1 MRPPPPLGPSFFA
14 RWTSRIAVFSVVLL
28 ATAVFLHRLFS
39 LPTPIAE
46 NLTLVAFLGASLS
59 LVMSVAATVGIWRTG
74 RPGTARVVFA
84 VLVSL
89 GLMLWPLIFLP
100 KYEGLPSIN
109 DVTTDVNSPPS
120 FVEIAKQRA
129 PGANPVAYPGP
140 SFARKQLAAYPDI
153 KPIEID
159 RSADEVFE
167 LAVEAAKRLKLD
179 VVHQEAPDLG
189 AGRAGLIEIA
199 DRTLILGL
207 YDDVAIR
214 VVGTGTARARRR
226 ALRFALR
233 LARSG
238 PQRRPGPRDPQRN
251 RHGDGIDG
259 ARRPRRS
266 RRRSQ
271 GGQRGTATQST
282 FEELSQA
289 ISPRSAR

>member
-14 RWTSRIAVFSVVLL
+14 RWTSRIAVFSAVLL
-28 ATAVFLHRLFS
+28 ATAIFLHRLFS

-46 NLTLVAFLGASLS
+46 NLTWVAFLGAGLS

-84 VLVSL
+84 ILVSL

-109 DVTTDVNSPPS
+109 DVTTDMNNPPP
-120 FVEIAKQRA
+120 FVEIAKQRP
-129 PGANPVAYPGP
+129 PGTNPVGYPGP
-140 SFARKQLAAYPDI
+140 AFARKQLAAYPDI

-167 LAVEAAKRLKLD
+167 LSVEAAKRLKLD
-179 VVHQEAPDLG
+179 VVHQEAPDPG
-189 AGRAGLIEIA
+189 AGRPGLIEIA

-214 VVGTGTARARRR
+214 VAGNGQHARVDVRSASRYGSHDLGRNADRVRVILKEIVTVMESTVPAARGEVEDE
-226 ALRFALR
+226 AKAVKEE
-233 LARSG
+233 
-238 PQRRPGPRDPQRN
+238 RP
-251 RHGDGIDG
+251 
-259 ARRPRRS
+259 RS
-266 RRRSQ
+266 RRSKNR
-271 GGQRGTATQST
+271 R
-282 FEELSQA
+282 
-289 ISPRSAR
+289 RR

>member
-14 RWTSRIAVFSVVLL
+14 RWTSRIAVFSAVLL
-28 ATAVFLHRLFS
+28 ATAIFLHRLFS

-46 NLTLVAFLGASLS
+46 NLTWVAFLGAGLS

-84 VLVSL
+84 ILVSL

-109 DVTTDVNSPPS
+109 DVTTDMNNPPP

-129 PGANPVAYPGP
+129 PGTNPVGYPGP
-140 SFARKQLAAYPDI
+140 AFARKQLAAYPDI
-153 KPIEID
+153 RPIEID

-214 VVGTGTARARRR
+214 VGGNGKHARVDVRSASRYGSHDLGRNADRVRVILKEIVTVMESTVPAARGETEDE
-226 ALRFALR
+226 AKAVKEE
-233 LARSG
+233 
-238 PQRRPGPRDPQRN
+238 RP
-251 RHGDGIDG
+251 
-259 ARRPRRS
+259 RS
-266 RRRSQ
+266 RRSKNR
-271 GGQRGTATQST
+271 R
-282 FEELSQA
+282 
-289 ISPRSAR
+289 RR

>member
-14 RWTSRIAVFSVVLL
+14 RWTSRIAVFSAALL
-28 ATAVFLHRLFS
+28 VTAIFLHRLFS

-46 NLTLVAFLGASLS
+46 NLAGVAFLGAGLS
-59 LVMSVAATVGIWRTG
+59 LLMSVLATIGIWRTG

-109 DVTTDVNSPPS
+109 DVTTDMTNPPP
-120 FVEIAKQRA
+120 FVEIAKRRP
-129 PGANPVAYPGP
+129 PGANPVGYPGP
-140 SFARKQLAAYPDI
+140 AFARKQLAAYPDI

-167 LAVEAAKRLKLD
+167 LALEAIKRLKMES
-179 VVHQEAPDLG
+179 VHQEAPELS
-189 AGRAGLIEIA
+189 AGRPGLIEIA

-214 VVGTGTARARRR
+214 VAGSAQHARLDVRSASRFGAHDLGRNADRVRLILKEIVTVMESTVPTARAEPPDE
-226 ALRFALR
+226 AKA
-233 LARSG
+233 AKEE
-238 PQRRPGPRDPQRN
+238 
-251 RHGDGIDG
+251 
-259 ARRPRRS
+259 RPRSRRSRS
-266 RRRSQ
+266 RRR
-271 GGQRGTATQST
+271 R
-282 FEELSQA
+282 
-289 ISPRSAR
+289 